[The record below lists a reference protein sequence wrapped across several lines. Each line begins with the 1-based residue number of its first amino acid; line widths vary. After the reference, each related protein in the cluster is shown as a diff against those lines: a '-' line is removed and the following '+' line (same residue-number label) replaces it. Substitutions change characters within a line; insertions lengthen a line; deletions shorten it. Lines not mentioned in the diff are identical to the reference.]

1 MAPGRASRLTSQPG
15 LPHPSQQ
22 SRDDKGGPPAPAVQ
36 QRPWP
41 GLWALQRVLKCRLR
55 EGATGRQAEG
65 AASHRGTWGSCFP
78 NPRLEGGS
86 WVIFKKTNKTET
98 WLGMCF
104 LFLFFSSFLSFF
116 SVYVV
121 FYRLC
126 DGGSGMA
133 GWIIQAQKGS
143 FIGKNKQTNPAMIY
157 SPPLRLFI
165 PFCRPSRGFD
175 WFSDIVFSLQA
186 ASISGIPS
194 VRTESINAAC
204 GMQKPFSRNQFSLM
218 VLNAIRSYQAS
229 SWNSL
234 PNVA

>member
-1 MAPGRASRLTSQPG
+1 M
-15 LPHPSQQ
+15 
-22 SRDDKGGPPAPAVQ
+22 
-36 QRPWP
+36 
-41 GLWALQRVLKCRLR
+41 
-55 EGATGRQAEG
+55 
-65 AASHRGTWGSCFP
+65 
-78 NPRLEGGS
+78 
-86 WVIFKKTNKTET
+86 IFKKTNKTET

-133 GWIIQAQKGS
+133 SWIIQAQKGS
-143 FIGKNKQTNPAMIY
+143 FIGKNKQTKLTMIY

-165 PFCRPSRGFD
+165 PFCRLLGDLTDLVTSF
-175 WFSDIVFSLQA
+175 FSLQA